1 MPRGMGGAMIVPSI
15 ELAELLKGYRS
26 FREHGWKSERE
37 RWASLREGQEPR
49 VMVIA
54 CSDSRVDP
62 AQIFDV
68 HPGEIF
74 VVRNVAALVPPFEI
88 TPGLH
93 GVSAA
98 LEFAV
103 QVLKVREIVVMGHG
117 MCGGCK
123 AALTQELLGTEPG
136 NGGFIANWIEML
148 DDVREPVV
156 SEFGTEGLAA
166 ERAMEQAAVKVSL
179 ANLRTFPCVRE
190 KEKRGSLTLRGAF
203 FAISDGV
210 LHLLD
215 ERTGKFSPA

>member
-1 MPRGMGGAMIVPSI
+1 MTDQTQPKAASPQLDRLIS
-15 ELAELLKGYRS
+15 GYRR
-26 FREHGWKSERE
+26 FRETAWTPRRD
-37 RWASLREGQEPR
+37 RWTSLREGQQPE

-68 HPGEIF
+68 DPGEIF
-74 VVRNVAALVPPFEI
+74 VVRNVAALVPPFET
-88 TPGLH
+88 TPGHH

-103 QVLKVREIVVMGHG
+103 EVLKVREIIVMGHG

-123 AALTQELLGTEPG
+123 AALTQELRGAKPG
-136 NGGFIANWIEML
+136 EGGFVADWIALL
-148 DDVREPVV
+148 DEARDAVADQH
-156 SEFGTEGLAA
+156 GTTGRPA
-166 ERAMEQAAVKVSL
+166 ERAMEQAGVRVSL
-179 ANLRTFPCVRE
+179 ANLRSFPRIAERE
-190 KEKRGSLTLRGAF
+190 AAGELTLRGAF

-215 ERTGKFSPA
+215 EPSGVFNPLA